1 MSPLSGEN
9 SPSFASPSLARYFI
23 VPILVLVAAVAFAV
37 RQESQ
42 SRWDATAR
50 ERAVATV
57 GASAEGAPAAG
68 DQLAAQ
74 GGTAGTAA
82 GVPYHRLKPGEC
94 FDIDRAAPG
103 SVVRRGCDRPHD
115 AQLVTVVR
123 LTGEHRTDRQIR
135 DAAAALCR
143 EPLRRKAS
151 AQPRG
156 TRWTTFVQYPYR
168 SGYLLGADT
177 VACSLTAY
185 AAPGTA
191 ARPLTARL
199 R

>member
-1 MSPLSGEN
+1 MSPFSGEK
-9 SPSFASPSLARYFI
+9 SPSIASPSPARYLI
-23 VPILVLVAAVAFAV
+23 VPILVLVAALAFAL
-37 RQESQ
+37 RQEGQ

-50 ERAVATV
+50 QRAGATV
-57 GASAEGAPAAG
+57 GATAAGAPAAG

-74 GGTAGTAA
+74 GGTDGTAA
-82 GVPYHRLKPGEC
+82 VLPYHRLKPGEC
-94 FDIDRAAPG
+94 FDIDRAAAG

-115 AQLVTVVR
+115 AQLVAVVR
-123 LTGEHRTDRQIR
+123 LTGEHRTDRQIG

-143 EPLRRKAS
+143 EPLRRKAA

-177 VACSLTAY
+177 VACSLTAH
-185 AAPGTA
+185 AAPGKA